1 MLEDELDR
9 VTGLLRIQTHAD
21 VAGHRDRKIGKKPV
35 RGIAAGNGDSRTWRQ
50 VEFAQRR
57 GHAPPLGFAFGERV
71 FLPGI
76 VGWLIQPWLVWPFLG
91 PRQKD
96 VDWIILLL
104 LKSFLVSGMGVK

>member
-57 GHAPPLGFAFGERV
+57 GHAPHLGFAFGERV

-76 VGWLIQPWLVWPFLG
+76 VGRSEEHTSELQSLMRISYAVFC
-91 PRQKD
+91 
-96 VDWIILLL
+96 
-104 LKSFLVSGMGVK
+104 LKKKNM

>member
-35 RGIAAGNGDSRTWRQ
+35 CGLAAGNGDSRTWRQ

-57 GHAPPLGFAFGERV
+57 GHAPHLGFAFGERV
-71 FLPGI
+71 FLAGI
-76 VGWLIQPWLVWPFLG
+76 VGWLIQQWLVRLFLG
-91 PRQKD
+91 R
-96 VDWIILLL
+96 
-104 LKSFLVSGMGVK
+104 LKQPFDLYRKSAVYE

>member
-35 RGIAAGNGDSRTWRQ
+35 CGIAAGNGDSRTWRQ

-57 GHAPPLGFAFGERV
+57 GHARSEEHTSELQSLMRISYAV
-71 FLPGI
+71 FC
-76 VGWLIQPWLVWPFLG
+76 
-91 PRQKD
+91 
-96 VDWIILLL
+96 
-104 LKSFLVSGMGVK
+104 LKKKKKETLTSSHNHITSLQNKN

>member
-57 GHAPPLGFAFGERV
+57 GHAPHLGFAFGERV

-76 VGWLIQPWLVWPFLG
+76 VGWLIRSEERRVGKECVSTCRSRWWPYH
-91 PRQKD
+91 
-96 VDWIILLL
+96 
-104 LKSFLVSGMGVK
+104 